1 MPRPRDLLAG
11 LFFCHSPPV
20 TIAEH
25 HHLLEELSKSRIF
38 ADYQK
43 AFSEAT
49 GLPLS
54 LRTIEAWRP
63 VHERNPH
70 ENPFCALMAK
80 TSRSCAACLETQ
92 EKIAENPGPGP
103 RTVTCFAGLSDT
115 AIPLRFGHELVGFL
129 QTGQVF
135 VGKKPDKAG
144 FGKVTKQLVDWGLK
158 TDLTKVEESWF
169 HSRVLSQ
176 EQYQAMVRLLAIFG
190 QHLAIVGNQILVQQ
204 QNSEPPAIVRA
215 KQYIAEHQGEELSLG
230 EVAKAVDTSTFYF
243 CKLFKKATGLNFTD
257 YVSRVRVEKAKNL
270 LLNPNARVSE
280 VAYEVGFQ
288 SLTHFNRVFRKI
300 VGESPTEYRRRLAHP
315 HAHN

>member
-1 MPRPRDLLAG
+1 MLN
-11 LFFCHSPPV
+11 PPV
-20 TIAEH
+20 TSAEH
-25 HHLLEELSKSRIF
+25 HQLLEELSKSRIF
-38 ADYQK
+38 EDYQK

-54 LRTIEAWRP
+54 LRSIEAWRP

-70 ENPFCALMAK
+70 ENPFCSLMAK
-80 TSRSCAACLETQ
+80 TSRSCAACLENQ
-92 EKIAENPGPGP
+92 ERIAENPGPGP

-135 VGKKPDKAG
+135 VGKKPDKTT
-144 FGKVTKQLVDWGLK
+144 FGKVTKQLMDWGLK
-158 TDLTKVEESWF
+158 TDLSKVEDAWF
-169 HSRVLSQ
+169 HSRVLKQ
-176 EQYQAMVRLLAIFG
+176 EQYQAMVRLLTIFA
-190 QHLAIVGNQILVQQ
+190 QHLSIVGNQVLVQQ
-204 QNSEPPAIVRA
+204 RNSEPPAIVRA
-215 KQYIAEHQGEELSLG
+215 KQFIAEHQGEELSLG
-230 EVAKAVDTSTFYF
+230 DVAKAVNTSTFYF

-300 VGESPTEYRRRLAHP
+300 VGESPTEYRKRLAHP
-315 HAHN
+315 HSHH